1 MFYLGADS
9 HAMINFRD
17 QFVDWSFASFTEMLA
32 IKNTVVQLLN
42 FFLIIEPLQSFEY
55 LQIKEIMRK
64 GVFCRNLG
72 FLQVLI
78 ALGYTTLISIAFY
91 FGQD

>member
-1 MFYLGADS
+1 
-9 HAMINFRD
+9 MINYRD
-17 QFVDWSFASFTEMLA
+17 QFDDWSFASFTEMLA
-32 IKNTVVQLLN
+32 IKNAVAQLLN
-42 FFLIIEPLQSFEY
+42 FFLIIEPLQSFEF
-55 LQIKEIMRK
+55 LQIKEIIRK

-78 ALGYTTLISIAFY
+78 AFGYTALIAIALY